1 MAQREPLTDNRKRCE
16 SSVRSNVGVRSA
28 ALLVCLA
35 AAVGGCGGSSA
46 KSSDELPPAPEPAK
60 SPPARERPAGRVV
73 PVGNKPEGLAF
84 DSRTGLLAVGLA
96 QPDRLALMNGRSGRV
111 VRRVRLGESPR
122 HLQLAAPGG
131 PVLVPAEKSNE
142 LIEVS
147 LPGGRATSSRTG
159 RFPHD
164 AARANGR
171 TFVADELAD
180 TVSVLEAG
188 RRTKVFKAPVQ
199 PGAVEVTGDGR
210 LLGAVGVRGR
220 QLELFDTRALRSL
233 GRLDAGVG
241 PTHLVALGR
250 SFFVVDTRGNS
261 VLEVAVDPELVV
273 RRRTRVNGRPYGVA
287 VDRRRKRLWI
297 TLTERNELVE
307 LSTRKRVR
315 VLPTVRQP
323 NTVAVDERSGRV
335 FVTGKVDGTVQII
348 DP

>member
-1 MAQREPLTDNRKRCE
+1 LRWDVA
-16 SSVRSNVGVRSA
+16 VRVAAFLACLGVVA
-28 ALLVCLA
+28 A
-35 AAVGGCGGSSA
+35 GGCGGSSD
-46 KSSDELPPAPEPAK
+46 KSSDKLPPAPEPAS
-60 SPPARERPAGRVV
+60 SPPVKQRPAGRVV
-73 PVGNKPEGLAF
+73 PVGNKPEGLAY

-147 LPGGRATSSRTG
+147 LPGGRASSSRTG

-233 GRLDAGVG
+233 GRLNVGVG
-241 PTHLVALGR
+241 PTHLAALGR

-261 VLEVAVDPELVV
+261 VLEVPVDPEPVV
-273 RRRTRVNGRPYGVA
+273 HRRTRVLGRPYGIA

-307 LSTRKRVR
+307 LSTRRRLR